1 MLMKEGQA
9 NKPSPLSWSESPTGQ
24 RKPACQLGERS
35 WHQGLIRA
43 KSNRVNGKTVWMKT
57 HVLEKRLSFKQ
68 QSGSLL
74 TSLSYYRCR
83 LKWLAAY
90 LGR

>member
-1 MLMKEGQA
+1 
-9 NKPSPLSWSESPTGQ
+9 
-24 RKPACQLGERS
+24 
-35 WHQGLIRA
+35 
-43 KSNRVNGKTVWMKT
+43 MKT